1 MINYFKKYIMSVV
14 KILGLY
20 QDIPYYK
27 LKSLYLILVILLP
40 FTPTFIYS
48 RKESNTSSSITLL
61 FFLFTYILIT
71 VIIGNYLAK
80 VGKKWKQNE
89 YDKLNIELVVLRFLF
104 IQAIYA
110 ICVFLSFYAI
120 IKINA

>member
-1 MINYFKKYIMSVV
+1 MSVV